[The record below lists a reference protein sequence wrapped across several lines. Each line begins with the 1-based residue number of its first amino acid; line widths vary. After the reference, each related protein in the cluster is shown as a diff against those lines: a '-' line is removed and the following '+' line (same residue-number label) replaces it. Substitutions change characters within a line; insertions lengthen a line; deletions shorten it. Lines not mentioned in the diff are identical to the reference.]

1 LNQNY
6 NIFKILDLF
15 YTPSNTIII
24 SRVKQTN
31 TNMSNSISGGGGKQ
45 RINVISNGLTPKTSM
60 RIGKNNGFY
69 ENENENL

>member
-1 LNQNY
+1 
-6 NIFKILDLF
+6 
-15 YTPSNTIII
+15 
-24 SRVKQTN
+24 VKQTN